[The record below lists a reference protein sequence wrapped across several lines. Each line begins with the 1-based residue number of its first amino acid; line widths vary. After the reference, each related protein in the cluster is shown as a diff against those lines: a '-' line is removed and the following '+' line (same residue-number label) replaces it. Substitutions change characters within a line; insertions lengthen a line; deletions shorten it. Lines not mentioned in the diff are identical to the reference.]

1 MTGTTRPSTA
11 RTPEGRGETT
21 LQLLRQR
28 YRCNYITVDQ
38 LLQEHL
44 PHIGSE
50 RTLRE
55 AIRAGSLPLRLDRL
69 HDSRKAPRIVYL
81 HNLADFLDQRET
93 AATTAAA

>member
-1 MTGTTRPSTA
+1 MTGTTRKSTA

-44 PHIGSE
+44 THLGSLDA
-50 RTLRE
+50 LRR
-55 AIRAGSLPLRLDRL
+55 AIRKGRIDIQISRLG
-69 HDSRKAPRIVYL
+69 DSRNAPNIVYL
-81 HNLADFLDQRET
+81 SHLADFLDRAEENAAT
-93 AATTAAA
+93 AA